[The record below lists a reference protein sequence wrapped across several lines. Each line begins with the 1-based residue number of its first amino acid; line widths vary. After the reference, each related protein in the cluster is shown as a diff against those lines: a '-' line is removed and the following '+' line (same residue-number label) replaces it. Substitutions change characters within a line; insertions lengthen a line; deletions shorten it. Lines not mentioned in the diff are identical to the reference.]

1 MGMHIN
7 ALVLISHLGRPS
19 VTSITSNP
27 LMGLHSFWVGRLS
40 RLNQPLRHLG
50 RAKTTFVN

>member
-40 RLNQPLRHLG
+40 RLN
-50 RAKTTFVN
+50 